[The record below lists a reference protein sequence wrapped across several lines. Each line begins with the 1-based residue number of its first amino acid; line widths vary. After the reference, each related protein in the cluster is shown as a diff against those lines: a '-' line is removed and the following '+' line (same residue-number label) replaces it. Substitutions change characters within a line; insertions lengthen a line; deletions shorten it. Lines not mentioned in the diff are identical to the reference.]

1 MPDISLFLVAAVLL
15 TVAPGPDNIQV
26 LMRGMVQGR
35 AAALTAACGFVSG
48 ILVHT
53 GLAVGGVALVIRSSP
68 LLFGLLKFVGAG
80 YLLYLGWRTL
90 HHRDL
95 LLPKGVEGPVDLPAV
110 FRQCV
115 LGNVLNP
122 KVSLFFLS
130 FLPQFVDAKA
140 GHVEMQMLILGLVFM
155 AQALV
160 IFGAI
165 GWFAASV
172 GNWLRSSERFGRYL
186 NTAAGLTFVGIGLKL
201 AMAESR

>member
-1 MPDISLFLVAAVLL
+1 MPDIPLFLAAAILL
-15 TVAPGPDNIQV
+15 TLAPGPDNLQV

-35 AAALTAACGFVSG
+35 AAAITAACGFVSG
-48 ILVHT
+48 IWVHT

-68 LLFGLLKFVGAG
+68 LLFGLLKFAGAG

-90 HHRDL
+90 RHRDF
-95 LLPKGVEGPVDLPAV
+95 LLPAGMKSEANLPAV

-130 FLPQFVDAKA
+130 FLPQFVDAKS
-140 GHVEMQMLILGLVFM
+140 GHVEMQMLVLSLIFM

-160 IFGAI
+160 IFCGI
-165 GWFAASV
+165 GWFAA
-172 GNWLRSSERFGRYL
+172 GLGGWLRKSERFGRYL
-186 NTAAGLTFVGIGLKL
+186 NTAAGLTFVGIGIKL
-201 AMAESR
+201 ALSEGR